1 MNTINLH
8 CAGSQIRNLREL
20 EHDPYHSKLKLGEP
34 TACPDCGAV
43 YHQGRWQ
50 WGDAAPDARQTL
62 CPACQRSKDHC
73 PAGFVTLT
81 GAFLTAH
88 KEELLQR
95 LQHIV
100 ERAKAEHPLQR
111 LMSLEE
117 APDGRVEATFT
128 DPHLARAVGEAL
140 HEAYQGNLDF
150 AYQSGEY
157 LLRVQWHR

>member
-1 MNTINLH
+1 MNTFNLH
-8 CAGSQIRNLREL
+8 CTGSQIRNLREL
-20 EHDPYHSKLKLGEP
+20 EHDPYHSKQKLGEP
-34 TACPDCGAV
+34 TTCPDCGAV

-50 WGDAAPDARQTL
+50 WGEAAPDALQTS
-62 CPACQRSKDHC
+62 CPACQRTKDNC

-81 GAFLTAH
+81 GAFLTVH
-88 KEELLQR
+88 KDELLQR
-95 LQHIV
+95 LQHVV

-140 HEAYQGNLDF
+140 HDAYQGNLDY